1 MEIWKSLDQT
11 LGVDSVS
18 GVADALDR
26 LGERLVQ
33 ECEDGGLAARVANLE
48 ERVNQLHMQLAGFN
62 ISRYVYLIL
71 VTHHE
76 QKFTNIRHACGLAK
90 IPNINI
96 QTNKF
101 ALFNQAN
108 MLGKGRAGAW
118 KILPGTF
125 TSRLRAAR
133 SSAAIGAFSNTTKCR
148 RGKRES

>member
-33 ECEDGGLAARVANLE
+33 ECGDGGLAARVANLE

-76 QKFTNIRHACGLAK
+76 QKITNIGMPK
-90 IPNINI
+90 Y
-96 QTNKF
+96 QTLIFERNKF
-101 ALFNQAN
+101 ALFNQ
-108 MLGKGRAGAW
+108 
-118 KILPGTF
+118 
-125 TSRLRAAR
+125 
-133 SSAAIGAFSNTTKCR
+133 C
-148 RGKRES
+148 

>member
-1 MEIWKSLDQT
+1 MPTQNVLLKPKKKIPHQSLFPNILYVEIWKSLDQT

-76 QKFTNIRHACGLAK
+76 QKITNIGMPK
-90 IPNINI
+90 Y
-96 QTNKF
+96 QTLIFERNKF
-101 ALFNQAN
+101 ALFNQ
-108 MLGKGRAGAW
+108 
-118 KILPGTF
+118 
-125 TSRLRAAR
+125 
-133 SSAAIGAFSNTTKCR
+133 C
-148 RGKRES
+148 